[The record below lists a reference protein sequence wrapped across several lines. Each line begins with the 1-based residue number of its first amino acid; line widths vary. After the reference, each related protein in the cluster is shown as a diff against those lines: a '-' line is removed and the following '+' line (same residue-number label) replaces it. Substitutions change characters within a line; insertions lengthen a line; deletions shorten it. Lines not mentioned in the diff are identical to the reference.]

1 VSETLNAD
9 RKDLRG
15 RNASPMQGDQGA
27 AIPGVILE
35 LLQVG
40 GPNPKNFR
48 KWRGPF
54 LNGFLSGID
63 RYRSANQKGLKWRKR
78 PVNRISV
85 NECAQCGA
93 DLMAADWSEHVTDYC
108 VRNVWSCEACGYQFE
123 DTVYLSAR
131 EVADAS

>member
-1 VSETLNAD
+1 MRT
-9 RKDLRG
+9 G
-15 RNASPMQGDQGA
+15 RICLAQRLQGDQGA

-63 RYRSANQKGLKWRKR
+63 RYRSANQKGLKWRKC

-85 NECAQCGA
+85 NECAQCGV